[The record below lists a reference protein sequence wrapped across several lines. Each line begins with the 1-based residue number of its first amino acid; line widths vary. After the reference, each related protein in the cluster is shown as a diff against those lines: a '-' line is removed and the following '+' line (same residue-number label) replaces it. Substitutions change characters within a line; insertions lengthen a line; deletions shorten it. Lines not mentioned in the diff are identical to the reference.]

1 MTPVPNCFLF
11 LTEISRSSA
20 QSGRGTETWGTPL
33 CQESPLGSLVINQE
47 TIQIPECFLQRVPQP
62 QAGAQEV
69 EGGVF
74 PRELDEGGGR
84 EKGPPRP
91 PAAGGGPE
99 QGQSRELVYASTCA
113 GAGEVRGEERDDGQW
128 NLEGSPG

>member
-84 EKGPPRP
+84 EKG
-91 PAAGGGPE
+91 
-99 QGQSRELVYASTCA
+99 QSRELVYASTCA